1 MMPGAGIRPLSRVA
15 VVLTPQ
21 GVIHFPRVQRP
32 LAAALKHSSLENT
45 MPSLLLSRLRRLRE
59 HFAAN
64 PEAGQGLVEYGM
76 ILVLAVVM
84 VFIVVTLLGPWVGNV
99 FSNVVNFL

>member
-1 MMPGAGIRPLSRVA
+1 
-15 VVLTPQ
+15 
-21 GVIHFPRVQRP
+21 
-32 LAAALKHSSLENT
+32 
-45 MPSLLLSRLRRLRE
+45 MPSLLLSRLRRLRAY
-59 HFAAN
+59 FAAD

-99 FSNVVNFL
+99 FSNVVSYL